1 MPNHHLIDLE
11 HLRMH
16 TKRHTHHPKALRKIV
31 FTRTGPISSSFN
43 RSVLP
48 KGAIREH
55 TCPHLIDLVSNGV
68 HHVLPSS
75 SIRFGH
81 DMPSKLTYMMI
92 ESQYTPHVVYLL
104 SVTALTTSPKAHL
117 ETRRPQRMIISQIP
131 NDSGSIVY
139 VTLYI

>member
-11 HLRMH
+11 HLQMH
-16 TKRHTHHPKALRKIV
+16 TKRHTYHPKALRKIV

-43 RSVLP
+43 RSVLL

-75 SIRFGH
+75 SIRFG
-81 DMPSKLTYMMI
+81 SRYALKA
-92 ESQYTPHVVYLL
+92 YLYDD
-104 SVTALTTSPKAHL
+104 
-117 ETRRPQRMIISQIP
+117 RRPIFASRRIFAFSNSVDDVSSSLFRDKTTP
-131 NDSGSIVY
+131 TNDHQSN
-139 VTLYI
+139 TE